1 MGNNTMLAGPHRGE
15 ISSGLL
21 FLFWGGRGKVRQ
33 IAFRGDLLFS
43 YYGLFWVAVR
53 RDSVAA
59 ARTARVERGQQ
70 HREKGGKADA
80 K

>member
-21 FLFWGGRGKVRQ
+21 FLFRGGRGKVRQ

-43 YYGLFWVAVR
+43 YYGLFWLP
-53 RDSVAA
+53 
-59 ARTARVERGQQ
+59 
-70 HREKGGKADA
+70 
-80 K
+80 